1 MIYDRRFGLPQS
13 VANYLNQPLPDISG
27 IFSLPQASEVQESV
41 SSPVLTPEQLAL
53 LYPQYFSQ
61 SDSGGGDGRDETDY
75 LNRIDNNAGIYSFK
89 DLKNYALSLPPAA
102 RIGSLFG
109 PFGFAAGLIGTSIA
123 DRFGF
128 TQAGRDRIARETAA
142 MRGSV
147 KDLQSRIDRGDFDGG
162 PSTSAS
168 EAAANRESRRGGQY
182 DGGGGGS
189 GGGSSGSGGS
199 SGGGRDAGMGMGG
212 KER

>member
-13 VANYLNQPLPDISG
+13 IADYLNQPLPDISG
-27 IFSLPQASEVQESV
+27 IFGALPPTAVVPDIPEDA
-41 SSPVLTPEQLAL
+41 PTIGLTPEQLAL
-53 LYPQYFSQ
+53 LYPQYNLGG
-61 SDSGGGDGRDETDY
+61 DGDGGGDNEEDY
-75 LNRIDNNAGIYSFK
+75 INRIDNNAGIYSMK
-89 DLKNYALSLPPAA
+89 DLVNYTKSIPTAA

-123 DRFGF
+123 DRFGL

-147 KDLQSRIDRGDFDGG
+147 KDLQSRIDRGDFDG

-168 EAAANRESRRGGQY
+168 KAAANREARRGGQY
-182 DGGGGGS
+182 DRDTGGGGGGGFGGAS
-189 GGGSSGSGGS
+189 PGSQGPGGSDEMGSF
-199 SGGGRDAGMGMGG
+199 
-212 KER
+212 